1 MKQDQINNSFIT
13 IKRKYKHEIQ
23 SLETEIETLKTTT
36 KKQIIKH
43 KIIIGILIF
52 IIIMFIIF

>member
-1 MKQDQINNSFIT
+1 MKQDQIDNSFIAL
-13 IKRKYKHEIQ
+13 KHKYKNKIQ
-23 SLETEIETLKTTT
+23 SLETEIESLKTTT

>member
-1 MKQDQINNSFIT
+1 MKQNQIDHAFGEVKAKSQ
-13 IKRKYKHEIQ
+13 KKIQ
-23 SLETEIETLKTTT
+23 SLKTEIEELKITT

-52 IIIMFIIF
+52 INLFN

>member
-1 MKQDQINNSFIT
+1 MKQNQIDHAFGEVKAKSQ
-13 IKRKYKHEIQ
+13 KKIQ
-23 SLETEIETLKTTT
+23 SLKTEIEELKITT